1 MDSEFN
7 LSHPEDLP
15 NSVAFLQDVEGLII
29 GTEQKDKLKFQQ
41 LSNLKI
47 VTKYGMGLDNLDLE
61 SIEEMV
67 ITGWV
72 YWWSE

>member
-1 MDSEFN
+1 M
-7 LSHPEDLP
+7 
-15 NSVAFLQDVEGLII
+15 AFLQDVEGVII

>member
-1 MDSEFN
+1 
-7 LSHPEDLP
+7 
-15 NSVAFLQDVEGLII
+15 VAFLQDVEGVII

>member
-1 MDSEFN
+1 M
-7 LSHPEDLP
+7 
-15 NSVAFLQDVEGLII
+15 AFLQDVEGLII